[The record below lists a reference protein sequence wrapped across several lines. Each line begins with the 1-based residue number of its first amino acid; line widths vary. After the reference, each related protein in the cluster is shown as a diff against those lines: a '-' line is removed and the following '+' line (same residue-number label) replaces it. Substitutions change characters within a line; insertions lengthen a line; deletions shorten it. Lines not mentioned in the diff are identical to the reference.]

1 MLVIIKVYEFDVGV
15 LFQSNMVIFTMK
27 EEKKRK
33 KK

>member
-1 MLVIIKVYEFDVGV
+1 MLVIIKVYKFDVGV